1 MGARPTRRSLQP
13 EATGAGM
20 EVTKCL
26 KPPDNGHEFGDCASV
41 QAATRVNAEQAS
53 HDEGLVKGSHHGDI
67 ESSPVASVSKV
78 QAHLRDAARFRARST
93 SHAVA
98 AHSSCTKIPLSAGRA
113 QEDENH
119 SRKRHFRPWL
129 ATVRLPGSARTD
141 QVLGD
146 DGITLVYSLGN
157 LHRNAFDNDTGGHVF
172 PERDQE
178 LSRQCHDRCLAQAAA
193 VAAYPFVK
201 PDAES

>member
-1 MGARPTRRSLQP
+1 
-13 EATGAGM
+13 M

-26 KPPDNGHEFGDCASV
+26 KPPDSGHEVGDRASV
-41 QAATRVNAEQAS
+41 QAATRVNAEQSS
-53 HDEGLVKGSHHGDI
+53 HDEGLVKGSNHGDI
-67 ESSPVASVSKV
+67 ERFPVASVS
-78 QAHLRDAARFRARST
+78 RSKPICAT
-93 SHAVA
+93 RPVSEHGQPQHAVA

-129 ATVRLPGSARTD
+129 AAVRLPGSAGTD

-146 DGITLVYSLGN
+146 DGMTLVYLLGN
-157 LHRNAFDNDTGGHVF
+157 LHRNAFDNDTGGDVF

-178 LSRQCHDRCLAQAAA
+178 LSRQCHNRCLAQAAA
-193 VAAYPFVK
+193 VAVYPFVK